1 MRNLCVCL
9 FGVFFFF
16 FFFLAFLHIRA
27 TKAKSYRLNSAVF
40 VLCGDQIIA
49 PKFLDK

>member
-9 FGVFFFF
+9 FGVLLFC
-16 FFFLAFLHIRA
+16 FFLAFLHIRA